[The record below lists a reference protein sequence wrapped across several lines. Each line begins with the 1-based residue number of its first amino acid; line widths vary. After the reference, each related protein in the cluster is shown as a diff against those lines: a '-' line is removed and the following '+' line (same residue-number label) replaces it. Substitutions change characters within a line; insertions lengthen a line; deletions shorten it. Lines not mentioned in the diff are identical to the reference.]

1 MVKPKKISELKG
13 INSSS
18 NLKKYLHQ
26 NPNILR
32 EFVNRNLDFDDMGFD
47 ISSGNVCCPFCKDT
61 EFHGQVNY
69 NNATG
74 MHNIYCYKCSELK
87 NKGHAYTTWD
97 YLTQIYR
104 IEKGGLSFL
113 DAVISLYNSFDEF
126 KKAFEGHKVEINK
139 KINNP
144 TKDEQ
149 QEFIDNV
156 FKDCNGDVLAFINSL
171 YDKSS
176 LYEINSYINLY
187 NNIEYT
193 VANTEWDSTDQNVQ
207 IFSKSSVPVKVV
219 TLAEFDKFVTSNG
232 DNIFIKNLFNLGT
245 EFLYMIPTV
254 APNGKIV
261 QITFR
266 IGNGNT
272 SKHKP
277 KVKKVKATFG
287 DINIPVMFGFH
298 SFSEFKQGMPIV
310 LVEGEKDAIA
320 LQTIYPYVLAMGR
333 NTLGQN
339 IKYLKYLTNKF
350 IIIPDN
356 DEAGAKGYERIKEEM
371 NIYGLKLK
379 QISINNPNL
388 KDVADIYTNGNWKS
402 LEEYMSKLKIKLR
415 IQT

>member
-13 INSSS
+13 LKNNG

-32 EFVNRNLDFDDMGFD
+32 EFVNTNLDFDDMGFD

-87 NKGHAYTTWD
+87 NKGHAYTPWD

-104 IEKGGLSFL
+104 IEEGDLSFL

-149 QEFIDNV
+149 QEFIDNI
-156 FKDCNGDVLAFINSL
+156 FNDCNGDVLTFV
-171 YDKSS
+171 D
-176 LYEINSYINLY
+176 NLY
-187 NNIEYT
+187 GKGFTSDISQYIRLYKNAEFDVTNADWEG
-193 VANTEWDSTDQNVQ
+193 TDQNVK
-207 IFSKSSVPVKVV
+207 IFCQSKIPVKVID
-219 TLAEFDKFVTSNG
+219 LKRFDKYVPDDSK
-232 DNIFIKNLFNLGT
+232 FIRNLFTFNT
-245 EFLYMIPTV
+245 TFLYVIPTV
-254 APNGKIV
+254 SPNGNIV
-261 QITFR
+261 QLSFR
-266 IGNGNT
+266 IGDGETGKN
-272 SKHKP
+272 KP
-277 KVKKVKATFG
+277 KVMKVKALFK

-298 SFSEFKQGMPIV
+298 NFNGFQQEMPIV
-310 LVEGEKDAIA
+310 LVEGEKDAII

-350 IIIPDN
+350 VIIPDN
-356 DEAGAKGYERIKEEM
+356 DEAGLKGYERIKEEM
-371 NIYGLKLK
+371 SKYVLKLK
-379 QISINNPNL
+379 HISISNLNL
-388 KDVADIYTNGNWKS
+388 KDVADVYTNGNWKS
-402 LEEYMSKLKIKLR
+402 LEEYMSKLKKLS